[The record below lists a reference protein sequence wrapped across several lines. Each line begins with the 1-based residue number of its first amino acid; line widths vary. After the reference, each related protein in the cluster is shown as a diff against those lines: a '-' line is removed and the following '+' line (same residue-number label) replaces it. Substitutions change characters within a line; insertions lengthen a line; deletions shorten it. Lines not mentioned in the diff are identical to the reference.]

1 MVLNGDSL
9 NGDSAF
15 SGIENQYQEG
25 VIFFTSPTHTHACDK
40 FFSHFSKL
48 VSIFKLEWVLEGP
61 ACEIVHMLSKIAFD
75 FDPLVKLC
83 TCFPKLTCKK
93 RATRGPGL

>member
-25 VIFFTSPTHTHACDK
+25 VIFFTSPHARVCVIS
-40 FFSHFSKL
+40 FLAIFLNWFQFSN
-48 VSIFKLEWVLEGP
+48 
-61 ACEIVHMLSKIAFD
+61 
-75 FDPLVKLC
+75 
-83 TCFPKLTCKK
+83 
-93 RATRGPGL
+93 